1 MHEALMRNSVLVEEQ
16 AGPLRAEFRFDVRAP
31 DDAALLMT
39 CREEPLSRLTRIV
52 RFSTYR
58 RTTPF
63 DLRVRN
69 TDGTPVVRL
78 ARGVPILSSHVR
90 IYDGDDVLIGTLRQR
105 PFSIRGVFD
114 VLDATGR
121 PICRLQA
128 RGVRTEFALLTPER
142 VELARITKRW
152 AGLSKE
158 LFTSADHYL
167 LQIAD
172 IVPPDLLLRQLILA
186 AAIGIGLIVKFEL
199 P

>member
-1 MHEALMRNSVLVEEQ
+1 MHESLMRNALLVEEQ
-16 AGPLRAEFRFDVRAP
+16 AGPWRATFCFDVRDP
-31 DDAALLMT
+31 QDATLLMT
-39 CREEPLSRLTRIV
+39 CREEPIGRLTRIV
-52 RFSTYR
+52 RYSTYR

-63 DLRVRN
+63 NLRVRDN
-69 TDGTPVVRL
+69 DGRPIVRL

-114 VLDATGR
+114 VLDATER
-121 PICRLQA
+121 PVCRLQG

-152 AGLSKE
+152 AGLRKE
-158 LFTSADHYL
+158 LFTSADHFL
-167 LQIAD
+167 LQVAD
-172 IVPPDLLLRQLILA
+172 IVPPDPLLRQLILA
-186 AAIGIGLIVKFEL
+186 AAVGIGLVVKFEL